1 MDSSLD
7 GKRLA
12 YIAKRTFGRT
22 DLSKEELAYVLT
34 MLNPSSYLLRHHKVK
49 GHPITF
55 HISNRD
61 STKAQAHR
69 PWQVGIINDS
79 HRNKAVIK
87 SRQLGLS
94 EIGVAEMLHFADV
107 NSWAS
112 VKCLY
117 TFPKLIGA
125 L

>member
-1 MDSSLD
+1 MYNGVD

-22 DLSKEELAYVLT
+22 DLTKEELTYVLT
-34 MLNPSSYLLRHHKVK
+34 MLNPSSYMLRHHKVK

-55 HISNRD
+55 HISGRD

-69 PWQVGIINDS
+69 PWQVGIINDN
-79 HRNKAVIK
+79 HPNKIVIK

-94 EIGVAEMLHFADV
+94 ELGVAEMVHFADI
-107 NSWAS
+107 NSYAA

-117 TFPKLIGA
+117 TFPKFIGA